1 MNAPIIASRTLK
13 NAQALAAKFPGT
25 KAAECDINSDQAIAD
40 LVAQHDL
47 VISLIPYIYHAKV
60 IKAAVQH
67 KKHVVTTSYV
77 SPAMM
82 EYDQA

>member
-1 MNAPIIASRTLK
+1 MGENSVLKTLY
-13 NAQALAAKFPGT
+13 
-25 KAAECDINSDQAIAD
+25 
-40 LVAQHDL
+40 
-47 VISLIPYIYHAKV
+47 SLIPYIYHAKV
-60 IKAAVQH
+60 IKAAVKY

>member
-1 MNAPIIASRTLK
+1 MMSPSGILLSNFWAYSGSNQIE
-13 NAQALAAKFPGT
+13 FG
-25 KAAECDINSDQAIAD
+25 
-40 LVAQHDL
+40 
-47 VISLIPYIYHAKV
+47 SLIPYIYHALV
-60 IKAAVQH
+60 IKAAVKH

>member
-1 MNAPIIASRTLK
+1 MMSPSGMLWLISWVYLSPNRHI
-13 NAQALAAKFPGT
+13 F
-25 KAAECDINSDQAIAD
+25 D
-40 LVAQHDL
+40 
-47 VISLIPYIYHAKV
+47 SLIPYIYHALV
-60 IKAAVQH
+60 IKAAVKH